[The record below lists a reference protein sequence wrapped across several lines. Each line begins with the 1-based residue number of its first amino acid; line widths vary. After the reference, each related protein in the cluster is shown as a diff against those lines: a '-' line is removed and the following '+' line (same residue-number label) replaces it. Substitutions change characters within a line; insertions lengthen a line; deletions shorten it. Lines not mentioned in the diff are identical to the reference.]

1 MLKGAYKKLKSYY
14 YYNKN
19 FILMRKKI
27 ADFEYDHNNME
38 SVFYEMASALQHP
51 LSTHSKLYFDNLLS
65 KLDFYVIPKQFNSM
79 NRNTSNPV
87 SNTIQRD
94 KRMKTVN
101 FFIDALIEVHI
112 LDTLWTV
119 FLAKMDF
126 DLDVVSSDVYGN
138 TINETVLFDPDGN
151 VNFDNRVLFN
161 RYFIKYT
168 EWRNK
173 AFRSMEYNYDSAN
186 DAILVSLDIK
196 SYFYSVRFDFNSLN
210 AYFLNHSL
218 LHDIR
223 FLTSFMKR
231 LYSSYLRIVKPY
243 RKDMI
248 HFKKNDYILPIGLFS
263 SMFLGNL
270 YLKDFDER
278 VRSIKG
284 VQYYGRY
291 VDDILLVVRKSISQK
306 DNNKKIIGD
315 LFVQN
320 GILTKKGGNYSFVGY
335 KALFVQPEKIKV
347 IYLDHTESRAL
358 IDIYNSSIRI
368 IPSQMYPLPYFNVEI
383 TNFDENAYSIENFS
397 KENKIRDIGFLGVD
411 SFKVGSFFSLLP
423 RRYAH
428 LKISDTDIQHE
439 IREQLVQINKFFTGS
454 QMIEFYAN
462 WLNYLYFLVLIHK
475 NEKIWVFINNCKE
488 QIKELK
494 AYSLDKT
501 LYNNRS
507 ELNLKVK
514 AALNTHLDISL
525 DISFS
530 IDIPYAK
537 RRFVKRYH
545 SVKKYVASNM
555 FEHSF
560 VAFPL
565 ANYLDYS
572 DDVSFSKMEL
582 SEIGKI
588 PENLTSSFKFVFSP
602 RFIHYDEIILLRFYH
617 SHLNHNDSINLH
629 EDVDL
634 EKEFSEINLLG
645 FRPFKIKKKNIF
657 EYGDYILK
665 KIVLPSHSDV
675 PSKVKLAVGSIDIDP
690 EKCIKG
696 YKRWENLTLKDKKL
710 FYKIMEDANDYND
723 LYDQGSMVL
732 VLPELYFPI
741 YWISDLIRFA
751 KKTQIAIVT
760 GLQYIGDET
769 NRKYNYLA
777 TILPFKSG
785 KNQYCNAYVY
795 IREKNDYSPIELE
808 ELAKHGAT
816 CCDKQKAE
824 YNVFYWKGIRLTP
837 ILCYELTDIMARASL
852 KGNSDIIAAVELN
865 PDTTYFSNIID
876 SAARDL
882 HAIIIQANSSRFGDS
897 RVTGPYNRDSKDVFK
912 IKGGENDHVVIGTIE
927 FSKLKDYQENYRSV
941 LSKRIKEI
949 QNSGEIKTKENKEKP
964 EIKRLPARFKN
975 K

>member
-1 MLKGAYKKLKSYY
+1 M
-14 YYNKN
+14 
-19 FILMRKKI
+19 
-27 ADFEYDHNNME
+27 
-38 SVFYEMASALQHP
+38 
-51 LSTHSKLYFDNLLS
+51 
-65 KLDFYVIPKQFNSM
+65 
-79 NRNTSNPV
+79 
-87 SNTIQRD
+87 
-94 KRMKTVN
+94 
-101 FFIDALIEVHI
+101 
-112 LDTLWTV
+112 
-119 FLAKMDF
+119 
-126 DLDVVSSDVYGN
+126 
-138 TINETVLFDPDGN
+138 
-151 VNFDNRVLFN
+151 
-161 RYFIKYT
+161 
-168 EWRNK
+168 
-173 AFRSMEYNYDSAN
+173 
-186 DAILVSLDIK
+186 
-196 SYFYSVRFDFNSLN
+196 
-210 AYFLNHSL
+210 
-218 LHDIR
+218 
-223 FLTSFMKR
+223 
-231 LYSSYLRIVKPY
+231 
-243 RKDMI
+243 
-248 HFKKNDYILPIGLFS
+248 
-263 SMFLGNL
+263 
-270 YLKDFDER
+270 
-278 VRSIKG
+278 
-284 VQYYGRY
+284 
-291 VDDILLVVRKSISQK
+291 
-306 DNNKKIIGD
+306 
-315 LFVQN
+315 
-320 GILTKKGGNYSFVGY
+320 
-335 KALFVQPEKIKV
+335 
-347 IYLDHTESRAL
+347 
-358 IDIYNSSIRI
+358 
-368 IPSQMYPLPYFNVEI
+368 
-383 TNFDENAYSIENFS
+383 
-397 KENKIRDIGFLGVD
+397 
-411 SFKVGSFFSLLP
+411 
-423 RRYAH
+423 
-428 LKISDTDIQHE
+428 
-439 IREQLVQINKFFTGS
+439 
-454 QMIEFYAN
+454 
-462 WLNYLYFLVLIHK
+462 
-475 NEKIWVFINNCKE
+475 
-488 QIKELK
+488 
-494 AYSLDKT
+494 
-501 LYNNRS
+501 
-507 ELNLKVK
+507 
-514 AALNTHLDISL
+514 
-525 DISFS
+525 
-530 IDIPYAK
+530 
-537 RRFVKRYH
+537 
-545 SVKKYVASNM
+545 
-555 FEHSF
+555 
-560 VAFPL
+560 
-565 ANYLDYS
+565 
-572 DDVSFSKMEL
+572 
-582 SEIGKI
+582 
-588 PENLTSSFKFVFSP
+588 
-602 RFIHYDEIILLRFYH
+602 RFYH